1 MQKGVMYNKRRK
13 GSFYEE
19 KAVSFLKEKGYI
31 ILEQNFYSHHLEID
45 IIAKDKDY
53 LVFIEVKYRKDD
65 EKGNPLESVTF
76 RKRMNI
82 IKAAKQYI
90 QRYYYG
96 RDINVRFDV
105 ISICGEEMNLI
116 KDAFWIE

>member
-1 MQKGVMYNKRRK
+1 MYNKRIK

-19 KAVSFLKEKGYI
+19 KAVNFLKDKGYI

-45 IIAKDKDY
+45 IIARDMDY

-65 EKGNPLESVTF
+65 KKGSPLESITF
-76 RKRMNI
+76 RKRKNI

-96 RDINVRFDV
+96 KDINIRFDV
-105 ISICGEEMNLI
+105 ISMCGEEMTLI